1 MSTVQIW
8 NPPASGGPLGS
19 AITNSR
25 CSFNVRMCARNTRAC
40 AYNELT
46 TRDYLPNILPHPDT
60 IANGLRLVEPSV
72 MPRNR

>member
-1 MSTVQIW
+1 MLRIIGSSL
-8 NPPASGGPLGS
+8 ASGM
-19 AITNSR
+19 A
-25 CSFNVRMCARNTRAC
+25 TRWFFALPKAWNRLLFSVC
-40 AYNELT
+40 EYNELT